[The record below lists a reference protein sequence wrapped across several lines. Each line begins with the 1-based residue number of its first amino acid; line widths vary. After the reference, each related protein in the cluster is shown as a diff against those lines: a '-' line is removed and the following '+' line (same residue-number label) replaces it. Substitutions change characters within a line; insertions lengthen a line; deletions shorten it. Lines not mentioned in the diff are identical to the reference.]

1 MEGLRHRKTFPRSG
15 IRAPTLAGLGTVEG
29 ARGLRVTLINGFAAP
44 ICSVASSSHF
54 RSSSGGQKMVSTIS
68 RLPGSPALSSRCH
81 YSGMKSKDLLI
92 PHCHNLAHGPAFV
105 QQVEP

>member
-1 MEGLRHRKTFPRSG
+1 VLPPLRGLAQSRVR
-15 IRAPTLAGLGTVEG
+15 V
-29 ARGLRVTLINGFAAP
+29 GLRVTLINGFAAP
-44 ICSVASSSHF
+44 ICSVANSSHF

-68 RLPGSPALSSRCH
+68 RLPGSPALSSRCR
-81 YSGMKSKDLLI
+81 YLGMKSKDLPI